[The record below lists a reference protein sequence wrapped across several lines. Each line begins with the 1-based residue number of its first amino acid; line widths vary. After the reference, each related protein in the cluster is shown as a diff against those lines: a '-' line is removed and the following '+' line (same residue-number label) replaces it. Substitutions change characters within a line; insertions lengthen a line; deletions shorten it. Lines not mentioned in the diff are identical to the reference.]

1 MAFPIFKSFISTILP
16 WVPTAWRKEYRLLTD
31 ASTGAPIGIQSQ
43 NANGPDGIWGK
54 TNLTAA
60 QIAAPTAA
68 MLQDLNATYRLNDA
82 PYSQY
87 HSDGTQLIP
96 SDPTG
101 GTVIPPGFIP
111 VYASPLSVTEGHSL
125 IIQGGV
131 RVIA

>member
-1 MAFPIFKSFISTILP
+1 MAFPVFKSFISTVLP
-16 WVPTAWRKEYRLLTD
+16 WLPTAWRKEYRLLTD

-68 MLQDLNATYRLNDA
+68 MLQDLNAIYRLNEP

-96 SDPTG
+96 EDATG
-101 GTVIPPGFIP
+101 GTVIPPGFIA
-111 VYASPLSVTEGHSL
+111 VYASPLSVTEGHAL
-125 IIQGGV
+125 FIQGGV